1 MNLPPEYEKDVFVRE
16 PFPIMDKVD
25 EEIELSEEI
34 EPEAD

>member
-16 PFPIMDKVD
+16 PWEEAD
-25 EEIELSEEI
+25 EDTEPEERLQDN

>member
-16 PFPIMDKVD
+16 PMSEEPVD
-25 EEIELSEEI
+25 EDNNLKETLM